1 MAAKATPTKKV
12 ETHDSIVQNFE
23 SKDRTYLL
31 TGNYTPITLM
41 LRTKHSANNPLL
53 YYDGKRN
60 KSLRW
65 SDNQES
71 PFLDEQDG
79 YAVCPPIIF
88 ENGKLFVKKEQVE
101 LQRFLSIYHPDKNVK
116 YYEFDA
122 EEVANEEYD
131 LQMVQ
136 LDAQIM
142 VKEMPIGDLEAVGR
156 VLLKGRVDN
165 MSSAEL
171 RRDMLIYARNNPKE
185 FMSLVND
192 DSLKLR
198 NIAVRA
204 VDMGIIAVTEDGR
217 TVSWNEK
224 EGKNKKIITV
234 PFGENAYSALA
245 SFFMTDEGMDVLS
258 NISNKL
264 V

>member
-1 MAAKATPTKKV
+1 MAAKATTTAKAN
-12 ETHDSIVQNFE
+12 TSALDTFE
-23 SKDRTYLL
+23 SKDRLYLL

-41 LRTKHSANNPLL
+41 LRTKHSANSPLL
-53 YYDGKRN
+53 YFDGKRN
-60 KSLRW
+60 RSLRW

-71 PFLDEQDG
+71 PFLEEQDG
-79 YAVCPPIIF
+79 YAICPPIIF
-88 ENGKLFVKKEQVE
+88 ENGKLSVKKEQVE
-101 LQRFLSIYHPDKNVK
+101 LQRFLSIYHPDRNVK

-136 LDAQIM
+136 LDAQII

-156 VLLKGRVDN
+156 VLLKSKVDN

-192 DSLKLR
+192 ESLKLR

-204 VDMGIIAVTEDGR
+204 VDMGIISITEDGR

-234 PFGENAYSALA
+234 PFGENAYSALSA
-245 SFFMTDEGMDVLS
+245 FFMTDEGMDVLS

-264 V
+264 G